1 MSTIRQKMILALEE
15 KQMTAKELSKEL
27 KVSEKDV
34 YTHLSHIQKTIK
46 PQKKKLLVEPFQC
59 LVCDFVFKDRKRLTR
74 PGRCPEC
81 KQGHISP
88 ATYRIK

>member
-1 MSTIRQKMILALEE
+1 MGTIRQEMILLIEE
-15 KQMTAKELSKEL
+15 KQMTARDLSKEL
-27 KVSEKDV
+27 KISEKEV

-46 PQKKKLLVEPFQC
+46 PLKKKLLVEPFQC
-59 LVCDFVFKDRKRLTR
+59 QVCDFIFKERKRLTR

-88 ATYRIK
+88 ATYRIN

>member
-27 KVSEKDV
+27 KVSEKDI

-46 PQKKKLLVEPFQC
+46 PQKKKLLVDPFQC
-59 LVCDFVFKDRKRLTR
+59 LVCDFVFKERKRLTR

-88 ATYRIK
+88 AAYQIK